1 MSIEKTP
8 MSKVKAAEKS
18 TFAEGETDIGDCATD
33 QKEKSAMRQW
43 QRGSGWERREHHE
56 EVRGE
61 A

>member
-18 TFAEGETDIGDCATD
+18 TSAEGETDIGDCGPD
-33 QKEKSAMRQW
+33 WNEKSAMRQW
-43 QRGSGWERREHHE
+43 QHRSGWERREHRE